1 VPDHP
6 VHLELIGIDVV
17 RVMEAAASS
26 RGTQMVVGKFTVIKT
41 TPGLLPLLPH
51 VNTSGNL
58 DSLPQL
64 KPPDAD
70 SG

>member
-6 VHLELIGIDVV
+6 VHLELIGIDMV

-41 TPGLLPLLPH
+41 TPGLLPKRRRS
-51 VNTSGNL
+51 TRSRL
-58 DSLPQL
+58 DS
-64 KPPDAD
+64 AR
-70 SG
+70 S